1 VKRLRLV
8 GLGARLATAGGPSAW
23 ARLGLMAVGFAVG
36 SALLL
41 SAASIV
47 PGMHAHDLRRD
58 ADYGIEKGPRAND
71 VLRIWGMP
79 QSIGD
84 ADIHTEVVEAVG
96 DAPVPPGL
104 PQIPAPGEIY
114 ASEPLAGMWASGVGA
129 TIEER
134 LHGHLVGT
142 IGRDGV
148 LGPDELSMWVGKPAG
163 VRLRPSDA
171 YVLRSFGLP
180 GSVTKPLDL
189 GALLVIMVITSAILL
204 PIWLFVATVTRL
216 SAATR
221 EVRLAAVR
229 LAGGTQGQ
237 VRLLAGT
244 EAGVGASIGSLL
256 GIPLF
261 LAIRTRLAAGA
272 IGGIQLFRS
281 DLTPPLPIAIGLVIG
296 LPALATLM
304 SLATLRRLV
313 ISPVGVT
320 RHTRRRHAGWGWVVV
335 LAIGA
340 GVLGWSASKHA
351 DLTRLGTVQVMLLIG
366 PSLACLCFGLVGTA
380 TWSAWVLARRLAGS
394 VRSVPAM
401 LGMRRLEAEP
411 TSVSRVVGGVAL
423 MIAMV
428 GVVQS
433 GLISIE
439 RSEGSPYLPMQA
451 EMLKAGDV
459 GVGEGNVGT
468 SSADLGD
475 IPGVRSVLW
484 TRKVPFGRTGRPI
497 GVISTDGS
505 PSTLEAIR
513 DRLAWSG
520 ADIHTLDQLRA
531 TADLSNDDYSSL
543 RRGAMAI
550 TLFLLLVS
558 AVTLLVAMVDWV
570 MERRR
575 SLAVLSAVG
584 VTGATVR
591 RSIFIQVA
599 LPLASSIAFGVVGA
613 VVITTLLYT
622 AMEQGIVIPTRQL
635 VVLVVAVVGIVFGVT
650 ALSVPW
656 LRIARRPE
664 LLREA

>member
-1 VKRLRLV
+1 
-8 GLGARLATAGGPSAW
+8 
-23 ARLGLMAVGFAVG
+23 MAVGFAVG

-84 ADIHTEVVEAVG
+84 VDIHTDVVEAVG

-114 ASEPLAGMWASGVGA
+114 ASERLAGMWASGIGA

-142 IGRDGV
+142 VGRDGV
-148 LGPDELSMWVGKPAG
+148 LGPDELSMWVGKPAD

-180 GSVTKPLDL
+180 GSITEPLDL
-189 GALLVIMVITSAILL
+189 GALLIIMVITSAILL

-272 IGGIQLFRS
+272 IGGIQLFPS

-351 DLTRLGTVQVMLLIG
+351 DLTRLGNVEVMLLIG
-366 PSLACLCFGLVGTA
+366 TSLACLCFGLVGTA

-439 RSEGSPYLPMQA
+439 RSEGSPFLPMQA
-451 EMLKAGDV
+451 QMLKAGDV

-468 SSADLGD
+468 SSVDLGN

-484 TRKVPFGRTGRPI
+484 TRKLPFGRTGRPI
-497 GVISTDGS
+497 GIIETDGS

-520 ADIHTLDQLRA
+520 ADIHTLEQLRA
-531 TADLSNDDYSSL
+531 AANLSNDDYSSL

-613 VVITTLLYT
+613 VVVTTLLYT